1 LPYDQMDLCLYAK
14 NHNIAAAEVAAA
26 LGLQPVQIERVFRDI
41 DAKRK
46 MARYLHSAPITLPL
60 PKG

>member
-1 LPYDQMDLCLYAK
+1 MKVGSALRYAGV
-14 NHNIAAAEVAAA
+14 VAAA
-26 LGLQPVQIERVFRDI
+26 LGLTAVQIERVFRDI

-46 MARYLHSAPITLPL
+46 MARYLHSPPITLPL